1 MDYLE
6 MRHPGSFYK
15 KISPNDPY
23 WDTLHAPKIPDS
35 PLKGKRLFFLGS
47 SVTLGLRS
55 ANESVA
61 DYLAA
66 QDGVLIVKEAVSG
79 TTLRQ
84 ENPADLSYL
93 SRLLRS
99 EAYRGRD
106 KFDAVI
112 IQLSTND
119 AWDEKKLGLPLE
131 NENPAT
137 TYGAIEAL
145 ITAVTKRFGC
155 PVFFYSGAHYSEM
168 NGKTYAELVKGM
180 AAIAEKRQ
188 IGFLNLYDNQ
198 AFNDLAVAHYPYW
211 MSDGIHP
218 FRSGYRAWWT
228 PYFRAYLSQNLC
240 KSSVFSL

>member
-1 MDYLE
+1 MDYFE

-15 KISPNDPY
+15 KIGPNDAY
-23 WDTLHAPKIPDS
+23 WGTLQAPKIPSS
-35 PLKGKRLFFLGS
+35 PLKDKRLFFLGS

-55 ANESVA
+55 VNESVA
-61 DYLAA
+61 DYLSA
-66 QDGVLIVKEAVSG
+66 QDGAFIVKEAVSG

-93 SRLLRS
+93 SRLIRS
-99 EAYRGRD
+99 EAYGGQD

-119 AWDEKKLGLPLE
+119 AWEEKKLGSPLE

-145 ITAVTKRFGC
+145 ITAIKKRFDC
-155 PVFFYSGAHYSEM
+155 PLFFYSGAHYSEM
-168 NGKTYAELVKGM
+168 NGKIYAELVKGM
-180 AAIAEKRQ
+180 AKIAEKRQ
-188 IGFLNLYDNQ
+188 VGFINLFDDQ
-198 AFNDLAVAHYPYW
+198 VFNDLAVAHYSYW

-218 FRSGYRAWWT
+218 YRSGYRAWWT
-228 PYFRAYLSQNLC
+228 PYFRTYLTQNLC

>member
-1 MDYLE
+1 MDYEE

-15 KISPNDPY
+15 KVGPNDPF
-23 WDTLHAPKIPDS
+23 WDCAHAPKIPDS
-35 PLKGKRLFFLGS
+35 PLEGKRLFFLGS
-47 SVTLGLRS
+47 SVTIGLRS
-55 ANESVA
+55 ANEAVA

-66 QDGVLIVKEAVSG
+66 QDGAIVVKEAVSG

-99 EAYRGRD
+99 DAYRNGD

-119 AWDEKKLGLPLE
+119 AWEEKKLGIPLE

-145 ITAVTKRFGC
+145 ITTVAKRFGC
-155 PVFFYSGAHYSEM
+155 PLFFYSGSRYSDL
-168 NGKTYAELVKGM
+168 NGKAYAQLVQGM
-180 AAIAEKRQ
+180 KAIAEKRQ
-188 IGFLNLYDNQ
+188 IGFINLHDDSS
-198 AFNDLAVAHYPYW
+198 FNDLGQAHYSYW

-218 FRSGYRAWWT
+218 FRAGYQAWWT
-228 PYFRAYLSQNLC
+228 PYFRAYLSQYLC
-240 KSSVFSL
+240 KSGVFSL